1 MEEGGAQPRLP
12 RFLADARLTHMP
24 PSVYYIPNFITAA
37 EEERLL
43 DKITTAPTTQW
54 THLSRR
60 RLQAYPS
67 KLTPENAMV
76 ERALPDWLVDP
87 VIPRLRSI
95 PATAADEARTSHAF
109 SSSPHGAPNHVLVN
123 LYEPGQGIMP
133 HEDGAAYWPVVST
146 VSLGSA
152 VVLDVY
158 EKREDGS
165 RREEASYRILQE
177 PRRSGGR
184 SGPRAGGRDHRRSD
198 GR

>member
-1 MEEGGAQPRLP
+1 MKPIGLIYVSRLQ
-12 RFLADARLTHMP
+12 
-24 PSVYYIPNFITAA
+24 
-37 EEERLL
+37 
-43 DKITTAPTTQW
+43 ITTAPTTQW

-60 RLQAYPS
+60 RLQTYPS
-67 KLTPENAMV
+67 KLTAENAMI
-76 ERALPDWLVDP
+76 EKALPNWLVGP

-95 PATAADEARTSHAF
+95 PVAADDEARTSHVF
-109 SSSPHGAPNHVLVN
+109 SSSPHEAPNHVLVN

-152 VVLDVY
+152 IVLDVY

-177 PRRSGGR
+177 PRRLGNGLRRVQAR
-184 SGPRAGGRDHRRSD
+184 SGSMFGSALTARQSAGHRGRPLRPFPSRHRGDDTR
-198 GR
+198 